1 MATTHLIRLAQALV
15 LAAIIAAFAVP
26 TALGGTSSGT
36 VAPDVFERYAA
47 AHPFGHGVF
56 DAAQAPDV
64 FERYAATHG
73 PIVLTDG
80 RSPDTR
86 DAAEAARLE
95 LAAGGSPA
103 SDVFERYAAAHPF
116 GHGVLDATTAPDVF
130 ERYAATHEP
139 AVLIDGRSP
148 DTRDAAEAARLQLAG
163 GSSSATIDAAS
174 APQTI
179 ELVRPGGFDWGDAG
193 IGAIGAAAM
202 IVVIGGAMLLLVRPH
217 RRQRVPLT

>member
-15 LAAIIAAFAVP
+15 LAAIIAVFAVP

-64 FERYAATHG
+64 FERYAAAHG
-73 PIVLTDG
+73 PTVLTDG

-95 LAAGGSPA
+95 LASGGSAA
-103 SDVFERYAAAHPF
+103 SDVFERYAATHPF
-116 GHGVLDATTAPDVF
+116 GHGVLDASAAPDVF

-139 AVLIDGRSP
+139 TVLIDGRSP
-148 DTRDAAEAARLQLAG
+148 DTRDAAESARLQLAG
-163 GSSSATIDAAS
+163 ESSSAIDAAS
-174 APQTI
+174 APQSI

-193 IGAIGAAAM
+193 IGAIGAGAM
-202 IVVIGGAMLLLVRPH
+202 IVVIGGAMLLLVRRIDAGAYH
-217 RRQRVPLT
+217 